1 MAESE
6 PFSPTPLRKELDAF
20 YRRSGLTTRDG
31 ADCPSYE
38 GCRASC
44 LWEGE
49 DGRKITPPTGAYVG
63 RDYEAHRLLFV
74 GINTNRGSDSSEAFY
89 DSYHWISP
97 AESDDSRIAGVIH
110 RLTCMILGKPQL
122 RTEQSREYFAFT
134 NLIKCSVNTQ
144 AGRPTRVMKDGCQ
157 IRHGFL
163 FDEIDILKP
172 RMIVAMGEA
181 PYYAISDHYIQTVRE
196 VEGGINGYMYQFQ
209 HEARPVVAWFVYN
222 PGARA
227 PRTIW
232 KEVRTSNTVSDGYRR
247 FMPTGM
253 SDRDLR
259 AFLEKEYAAEQHV
272 DAGNLFYQMM
282 LHRLIDA
289 ANSFVNRTI

>member
-1 MAESE
+1 MAELA
-6 PFSPTPLRKELDAF
+6 PLTPTPLREELDDF
-20 YRRSGLTTRDG
+20 YRRSGLITHDG

-44 LWEGE
+44 VW
-49 DGRKITPPTGAYVG
+49 DGDRKITPPTGAYVG
-63 RDYEAHRLLFV
+63 QDYEPNRLLFV
-74 GINTNRGSDSSEAFY
+74 GINTNRGSASSETFY
-89 DSYHWISP
+89 DSCYWISGAET
-97 AESDDSRIAGVIH
+97 AESSGIDGVIH
-110 RLTCMILGKPQL
+110 RLTCTILGEP
-122 RTEQSREYFAFT
+122 RMRPEQTRKCFAFT
-134 NLIKCSVNTQ
+134 NLIKCSVKTQ
-144 AGRPTRVMKDGCQ
+144 AGRPTRVMKDSCQ

-181 PYYAISDHYIQTVRE
+181 PYYAISDHFIQTVRE
-196 VEGGINGYMYQFQ
+196 VEGGISGYMFQFR
-209 HEARPVVAWFVYN
+209 HEARPVVVWFAYN

-232 KEVRTSNTVSDGYRR
+232 KAIRTSNIVPDGYRR
-247 FMPTGM
+247 FMPKGV

-259 AFLEKEYAAEQHV
+259 AFLDNKYAAEQHV

-282 LHRLIDA
+282 LDRLIEA
-289 ANSFVNRTI
+289 ANRFLRQTS